1 MRGAPQEIRFL
12 HLAALASCLTSQA
25 YVAAYGS
32 PRAMIALEP
41 HVQAVLASTPLDS
54 LSTKSLRTRLESRLG
69 LKSGA
74 LKERKH
80 DISRLLTAARD
91 QPAGAPSAAPSAAL
105 SAAPPLARLVAPPKR
120 CARRAMFCDC
130 CGALLREPT
139 QTGTSV
145 ECHLCGAGVDAAEF
159 EALVV
164 TTAGKDHVLGANLA
178 RGGVQADTSAS
189 TASSVPRTRHGRGH
203 APAAMHPRRT
213 TSRAAGPPPLVTARP
228 HSLRRKA
235 WLTRTRRPPARC
247 SASGSLLEPP
257 PACAG
262 QASSCGRQGGVPSV
276 RPPGA
281 AVLHDAA
288 AQRRRGADGFLRV
301 REVRPHVLDK
311 HLTRTSPQAPS
322 QPCRKTPFLPIN
334 RVRTM

>member
-1 MRGAPQEIRFL
+1 
-12 HLAALASCLTSQA
+12 
-25 YVAAYGS
+25 
-32 PRAMIALEP
+32 MIALEP

-80 DISRLLTAARD
+80 EISRLLTAARD

-203 APAAMHPRRT
+203 APAATHPR
-213 TSRAAGPPPLVTARP
+213 TAI
-228 HSLRRKA
+228 A
-235 WLTRTRRPPARC
+235 PPAGRPAHRR
-247 SASGSLLEPP
+247 SSRPDP
-257 PACAG
+257 TACA
-262 QASSCGRQGGVPSV
+262 A
-276 RPPGA
+276 
-281 AVLHDAA
+281 
-288 AQRRRGADGFLRV
+288 RRG
-301 REVRPHVLDK
+301 
-311 HLTRTSPQAPS
+311 
-322 QPCRKTPFLPIN
+322 
-334 RVRTM
+334 